1 MTGCCSEH
9 TALLLLLGLER
20 AARKLQVAA
29 ARVVEAA

>member
-9 TALLLLLGLER
+9 TALLLLGRER

-29 ARVVEAA
+29 ARVAEAA